1 MTDDPVLTIEPL
13 PDCLTNPAL
22 NTVLQTLPT
31 ARLVGGV
38 VRDTL
43 LGRAVA
49 DIDLASPLPP
59 DAVIAAL
66 RGAGIRVV
74 PTGMDHGTVTAIV
87 DGHGFEITTLR
98 RDVETDGRH
107 AVVAFTTDWRT
118 DASRRDFTINAM
130 SMTRDGAVYDYF
142 GGVDDLNTGIVRF
155 VGDAATRI
163 AEDYLRILRFF
174 RFFARYG
181 RVGPDAA
188 TLAAIHG
195 GVPGLHRLSV
205 ERVWSELSK
214 ILAAPDPRRAIALME
229 TVGVIAAVVPEG
241 AEPGRLVRLIDVG
254 APLDVI
260 LRMSALLTGDPVA
273 FAERLK
279 LSGLER
285 DRLVALRHVPVP
297 APDADDAALRRAL
310 ADNEGGVLV
319 GRSWLLG
326 GASAEWTS
334 LRDRMAAMP
343 RPVFPLS
350 GRDVVAAGQPP
361 GPTVGMVLRHV
372 RGWWLRRGCV
382 DDLASCRE
390 ELLRCLREGDASA
403 SGAAAIT

>member
-22 NTVLQTLPT
+22 NTVLQTIPT

-59 DAVIAAL
+59 DSVIAAL

-74 PTGMDHGTVTAIV
+74 PTGMDHGTVTAVV

-174 RFFARYG
+174 RFFARDG

-241 AEPGRLVRLIDVG
+241 AEPDRLVRLIDVG

-319 GRSWLLG
+319 GRSWLVG

-361 GPTVGMVLRHV
+361 GPAVGMVLRHV
-372 RGWWLRRGCV
+372 RGWWLQRGCV

-390 ELLRCLREGDASA
+390 ELLRCLREGDASGG
-403 SGAAAIT
+403 GAAAIT

>member
-1 MTDDPVLTIEPL
+1 MTDSPVLTIEPL
-13 PDCLTNPAL
+13 PPCLTNPAL
-22 NTVLQTLPT
+22 ITLLLALPA

-59 DAVIAAL
+59 DAVIATL
-66 RGAGIRVV
+66 REAGIRVV
-74 PTGMDHGTVTAIV
+74 PTGMDHGTVTAVI

-107 AVVAFTTDWRT
+107 AIVAFTTDWRT

-142 GGVDDLNTGIVRF
+142 GGVDDLHAGIVRF

-181 RVGPDAA
+181 RTEPDKA
-188 TLAAIHG
+188 TLSALTA
-195 GVPGLHRLSV
+195 GVHGLHRLSA
-205 ERVWSELSK
+205 ERVWSELAK
-214 ILAAPDPRRAIALME
+214 ILSTPDPRRAIALMASTRALE
-229 TVGVIAAVVPEG
+229 AVVPEG
-241 AEPGRLVRLIDVG
+241 ADPARLIRLIDDG
-254 APLDVI
+254 APIDAI
-260 LRMSALLTGDPVA
+260 LRMAALLIGDPTV

-279 LSGLER
+279 LSGSDR
-285 DRLVALRHVPVP
+285 DRLLALRNTPLP
-297 APDADDAALRRAL
+297 TPDADDATLRRAL
-310 ADNEGGVLV
+310 ADWDAGLLVDRAWLGGGV
-319 GRSWLLG
+319 
-326 GASAEWTS
+326 SADWAG
-334 LRDRMAAMP
+334 LRVRIAAMP

-361 GPTVGMVLRHV
+361 GPGVGSILRHV
-372 RGWWLRRGCV
+372 RDWWMERGCV
-382 DDLASCRE
+382 DDLTSCRD
-390 ELLRCLREGDASA
+390 ELHRCLLACDTNRRND
-403 SGAAAIT
+403 